1 MWKVQPASRTGVHGK
16 KRKGGNMPAKAMSK
30 LTCCNVT
37 KGRRITLPPLLEDI
51 QENDQLQFKKVDG
64 GYLVSKLVH
73 FEASGSL
80 EKKDLYGVIIG
91 QSQVTYRW
99 YGIVIDR
106 YGLIKLRI
114 SSSSQMYLIKD
125 MVELTEQ
132 KYREKLNEKCG
143 VNQWSFPILVKYPE
157 YKELN
162 QDMLKTVN
170 ECLDGLNDRTWP
182 PKSGSSKFE
191 DDSF

>member
-1 MWKVQPASRTGVHGK
+1 MANNERMA
-16 KRKGGNMPAKAMSK
+16 NMPASGMSK

-37 KGRRITLPPLLEDI
+37 KGRRVTLPPLLEDI

-64 GYLVSKLVH
+64 GYFVSKL
-73 FEASGSL
+73 ERLSADGSIQ
-80 EKKDLYGVIIG
+80 KKELFGVIIG
-91 QSQVTYRW
+91 QSQVNYRW

-106 YGLIKLRI
+106 YGLIKLRV

-132 KYREKLNEKCG
+132 KYRDKLNEKCG
-143 VNQWSFPILVKYPE
+143 VNGWAFPILVKYPE

-170 ECLDGLNDRTWP
+170 ECVDGLHERTWP
-182 PKSGSSKFE
+182 PVSGSEYF
-191 DDSF
+191 